1 MSKPRLTARDV
12 LSDRRVLLMLAFG
25 FSSGLPF
32 LLVFGTL
39 SAWLRLAGVPRAEI
53 GLLSYVALAY
63 TFKFAWAPIVDAVDI
78 PVLAR
83 LLGRRRAWMAVA
95 QIGVAL
101 GLAGIAFSD
110 PTRGVT
116 LTAVFALFVAFASA
130 TQDVVVDGW
139 RIDAAPTERQGM
151 MAAAYQLGY
160 RLSLIASGAG
170 ALYIAELVG
179 WREAYLAMAALVIV
193 GIAATLAAPIVER
206 REAPGAAGSGAA
218 PRGFN
223 FAHAVVEPF
232 RDLIM
237 RKGWRVALILPL
249 VAFYRLPDFVAGVM
263 ANPLYI
269 DMGFTPIEIANVSK
283 IYGVWIGIAGAFAG
297 GFALA
302 RIGLVPSLTFGA
314 IAAAGSNAMF
324 SLLALAGRDIGMLTL
339 AISVDNFASGFA
351 GTALIAYMSGLTGP
365 GFAATQYALLS
376 SLYALPGKIVGGLSG
391 FMVDTFGYPSFFVA
405 TALVGVPVAVLCLIV
420 GRDGIKEE
428 EPALAPEPAG
438 ARA

>member
-1 MSKPRLTARDV
+1 MTKPRLTVRNV

-25 FSSGLPF
+25 FSAGLPF
-32 LLVFGTL
+32 LLVFSTL
-39 SAWLRLAGVPRAEI
+39 SLWLRSVGVSRAEI

-63 TFKFAWAPIVDAVDI
+63 TFKFAWAPVIDSVDL
-78 PVLAR
+78 PVLSR
-83 LLGRRRAWMAVA
+83 LLGRRRAWMVTA
-95 QIGVAL
+95 QATIAA
-101 GLAGIAFSD
+101 GLVGIAFSD
-110 PTRGVT
+110 PTASVT
-116 LTAVFALFVAFASA
+116 VTAAFALLVAFASA

-170 ALYIAELVG
+170 ALYVADLAG
-179 WREAYLAMAALVIV
+179 WREAYLAMAALVVV
-193 GIAATLAAPIVER
+193 GIGATLLAPIVDR
-206 REAPGAAGSGAA
+206 GAGVEK
-218 PRGFN
+218 RQGFS
-223 FAHAVVEPF
+223 FAHAVVDPL
-232 RDLIM
+232 RDLLA
-237 RKGWRVALILPL
+237 RKGLRLVLILLL

-263 ANPLYI
+263 ANPLYV
-269 DMGFTPIEIANVSK
+269 DMKFTNIEIANVSK
-283 IYGVWIGIAGAFAG
+283 LYGVWIGIAGAFAG